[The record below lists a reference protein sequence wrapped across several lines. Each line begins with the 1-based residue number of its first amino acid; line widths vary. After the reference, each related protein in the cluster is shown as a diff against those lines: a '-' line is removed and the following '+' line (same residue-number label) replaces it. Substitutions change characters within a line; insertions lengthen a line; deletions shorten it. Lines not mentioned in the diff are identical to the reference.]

1 MQIQENTSINWSKR
15 QVINKLYVDNSV
27 KVQVDQGDTTKVKS
41 GRGVNTKMLF
51 ATAIPFDLDTK
62 YPSKETLEE
71 FGDFRIGRQII

>member
-1 MQIQENTSINWSKR
+1 M
-15 QVINKLYVDNSV
+15 
-27 KVQVDQGDTTKVKS
+27 DQGDTRKVKS

-51 ATAIPFDLDTK
+51 ATAILFDLDTK